1 MASAPLLDSHTA
13 DILRQ
18 AMNAAQAGKLNEAQA
33 IAEAA
38 LVRDGDPVA
47 LNAFLGMLRAR
58 AGDMAGAIRHL
69 RAAHDRRP
77 GDTTIACNLIS
88 ALLDIGDQ
96 ASALDIATQKLALA
110 DGTLRIARYRGFLS
124 QSLELFP
131 DAIDAYA
138 HVVRYAPQDF
148 ESWNNLGNAR
158 SAVGDLEGS
167 VVALQRAMDLN
178 PLAAPTRLN
187 LAVALRNAGKAPESE
202 ALLRKAAEEFPED
215 ARVLYELYV
224 QYKVDNRQ
232 EEALA
237 ALEQAITR
245 DAEDADLQ
253 LKFAIECGLVQ
264 RIEDAE
270 RAFRN
275 TIRIDPRIVDAYLGL
290 AVQYEHTNR
299 EEEFAPLIALAEAN
313 GVEENILAFLRA
325 LEHRR
330 QSRFEPALACL
341 AMVPAEIEP
350 ERVAHLRG
358 TILDRLG
365 RTEEAFAAFVETNRL
380 NEASPTAPAQRA
392 EDLRQ
397 KLRTELQ
404 LMTPTWV
411 NSWPSLKTMSD
422 RSNPTFLVGFPRSG
436 TTLLDTILMG
446 HPDTIVMEE
455 KPPLNHV
462 EKKVG
467 GIAGIPALDAQGV
480 IDARNQYFAEAGAI
494 SPIDPSRLLIDKSP
508 LFLNKVPLIQ
518 RLFPNARFIL
528 AMRHPCDVVLSCFMS
543 NFRLNAAMSNFLRLE
558 DAAQFYDLNFRHWER
573 ARELFSINVHTIV
586 YERLVENVETEVR
599 PLFDF
604 LGLDW
609 RGEALD
615 HVGTAKSRGLITT
628 ASYSQVTEPIYKR
641 ASGRWER
648 YRHHLEPILPTLA
661 PWVEKFGYSL

>member
-1 MASAPLLDSHTA
+1 MASAPLLDSHTV
-13 DILRQ
+13 DILRK
-18 AMNAAQAGKLNEAQA
+18 AMNAAQAGDLHEARA
-33 IAEAA
+33 IAEAG
-38 LVRDGDPVA
+38 LSCDGEPVA

-58 AGDMAGAIRHL
+58 AGDMSGAIRHL

-77 GDTTIACNLIS
+77 GDTTIACNLIA
-88 ALLDIGDQ
+88 ALLDVGDQ
-96 ASALDIATQKLALA
+96 ATALDIATHELALA
-110 DGTLRIARYRGFLS
+110 DATLRIARYRGFLS

-158 SAVGDLEGS
+158 SAVDDLEGS

-187 LAVALRNAGKAPESE
+187 LALALRKAGKAAESE
-202 ALLRKAAEEFPED
+202 TLLRRTAEEFPED
-215 ARVLYELYV
+215 ARILYELYV
-224 QYKVDNRQ
+224 QFKIDARQ
-232 EEALA
+232 EEALE

-245 DAEDADLQ
+245 DAGNADLQ
-253 LKFAIECGLVQ
+253 LKLAIECGLVE

-275 TIRIDPRIVDAYLGL
+275 TIRLDPRIVDAYLGL

-299 EEEFAPLIALAEAN
+299 EHEFAPLIALAEAN
-313 GVEENILAFLRA
+313 GIDEEVLAFLRA

-330 QSRFEPALACL
+330 QSRFEQALACL
-341 AMVPAEIEP
+341 AQVPAKVEP

-365 RTEEAFAAFVETNRL
+365 RADEAFAAFVETNQL
-380 NEASPTAPAQRA
+380 NEANPSAPVQRA
-392 EDLRQ
+392 AELRDQ
-397 KLRTELQ
+397 LRTELE
-404 LMTPTWV
+404 LMTPAWV
-411 NSWPSLKTMSD
+411 KAWPATIAKTD
-422 RSNPTFLVGFPRSG
+422 RPDPTFLVGFPRSG

-446 HPDTIVMEE
+446 HPDVIVMEE
-455 KPPLNHV
+455 KPALNHV
-462 EKKVG
+462 DREVG
-467 GIAGIPALDAQGV
+467 GTAGIPALDEQD
-480 IDARNQYFAEAGAI
+480 IAEARRRYFEEVGKVV
-494 SPIDPSRLLIDKSP
+494 PTDPSRLLIDKSP
-508 LFLNKVPLIQ
+508 LFLNKALLIR

-528 AMRHPCDVVLSCFMS
+528 ALRHPCDVLLSCVMS
-543 NFRLNAAMSNFLRLE
+543 HFRLNSAMSNFLRLE
-558 DAAQFYDLNFRHWER
+558 DAAEFYDLNFRHWER
-573 ARELFSINVHTIV
+573 TRELFPLNIHTIV
-586 YERLVENVETEVR
+586 YERLVEDVEAEVR

-609 RGEALD
+609 RGEVLD